1 MKLYINKASPFARK
15 ARILAREAGV
25 ADRIEEI
32 DTVVSPVTM
41 NEALAR
47 ENPLMKIPA
56 LVTDAGE
63 TLYDSPVICEYLDT
77 LHKNAR
83 FVPEPGPQY
92 FAAMR
97 WQALTDGMLD
107 AAVLC
112 RYEMALRPEA
122 LRWKDWIEG
131 QKRKVFGGLLVLEAE
146 VSAWGDRFGI
156 VQIGAAC
163 VLGYLDFRFADWGW
177 RSSHPK
183 LAAWFKDVSRRKSV
197 AATIPSAP

>member
-15 ARILAREAGV
+15 ARILAHEAGI

-32 DTVVSPVTM
+32 DTIVSPVTM
-41 NEALAR
+41 NEVLAR

-63 TLYDSPVICEYLDT
+63 TFYDSPVICEYLDT
-77 LHKNAR
+77 LHQKR
-83 FVPEPGPQY
+83 KFLPETVPQR

-97 WQALTDGMLD
+97 WQALTDGMMD

-112 RYEMALRPEA
+112 RYEIAVRPEA

-131 QKRKVFGGLLVLEAE
+131 QKRKVFGGLDALEAE
-146 VSAWGDRFGI
+146 AGSWGDDFGI

-177 RSSHPK
+177 RTGHAK
-183 LAAWFKDVSRRKSV
+183 LAAWFERVSRRKSV
-197 AATIPSAP
+197 AATVPSA

>member
-1 MKLYINKASPFARK
+1 VKLWMNKLSPFARK
-15 ARILAREAGV
+15 ARILAREAGI

-47 ENPLMKIPA
+47 DNPLMKIPA

-63 TLYDSPVICEYLDT
+63 TLYDSSVICEYLDT
-77 LHKNAR
+77 LHQKR
-83 FVPEPGPQY
+83 KFFPETGRQR

-97 WQALTDGMLD
+97 RQALTDGILD

-112 RYEMALRPEA
+112 RYETAVRPEA

-131 QKRKVFGGLLVLEAE
+131 QKRKVFGGLDVLEAE
-146 VSAWGDRFGI
+146 ADSWGEEFGI
-156 VQIGAAC
+156 GQIGVAC

-177 RSSHPK
+177 RAGHPK
-183 LAAWFKDVSRRKSV
+183 LAGWFERASRRQSV
-197 AATIPSAP
+197 AATMPPA

>member
-1 MKLYINKASPFARK
+1 MKLWMNKLSPFARK
-15 ARILAREAGV
+15 ARILAREAGI

-56 LVTDAGE
+56 LVTDSGE

-77 LHKNAR
+77 LHQKPK
-83 FVPEPGPQY
+83 FFPGSGAPR

-97 WQALTDGMLD
+97 WQALTDGMMD
-107 AAVLC
+107 AAVLS
-112 RYEMALRPEA
+112 RYEMAVRPEA

-131 QKRKVFGGLLVLEAE
+131 QKRKVFGGLHALEAE
-146 VSAWGDRFGI
+146 AGSWADRFGI
-156 VQIGAAC
+156 AQIGAVCA
-163 VLGYLDFRFADWGW
+163 LGYLDFRFADWGW
-177 RSSHPK
+177 RSGHPK
-183 LAAWFKDVSRRKSV
+183 LTDWFERVSRRQSV
-197 AATIPSAP
+197 TATMPPA